1 MSESLKHGGE
11 HKTEAIDLVEQS
23 RKNLERI
30 RERAENSAEKSP
42 EEVKDVKRSVEAH
55 AVSGKELSVGENEST
70 STGNSTPLNQ
80 KEIKLHTY
88 NKTMRRVR
96 RKLTKSERTLSK
108 VVHNKTIEAVS
119 DVSSKTV
126 ARPSGIIGGG
136 ISALCG
142 SLFLLYMTKNYGF
155 EYNYFLFVLFF
166 VGGFFVGMAIEA
178 FIRLSSSK
186 Q

>member
-30 RERAENSAEKSP
+30 REKAENSAEKSP
-42 EEVKDVKRSVEAH
+42 EDLKKVQKSVETQ

-70 STGNSTPLNQ
+70 STGNSTSLNQ

-88 NKTMRRVR
+88 NKTMRQVR
-96 RKLTKSERTLSK
+96 RKLTKSERVLSK
-108 VVHNKTIEAVS
+108 VVHNKPIEAIS

-126 ARPSGIIGGG
+126 ARPSGIVGGG
-136 ISALCG
+136 IAALCG

-166 VGGFFVGMAIEA
+166 VGGFFIGMTIEA
-178 FIRLSSSK
+178 LIRLGSPK